1 MSNFLIFLSAAVIFS
16 EYTFLNCYPL
26 FLSCFSNFLFEQE
39 TKIRRHIS
47 RNPNERHASVK
58 LVKLYE
64 VKFVALHTLAQN
76 VSLVGKKRTCLIL
89 LGGTFF
95 FGVTS

>member
-26 FLSCFSNFLFEQE
+26 FCLVLATFYSSKKPKF
-39 TKIRRHIS
+39 S

-89 LGGTFF
+89 VGGTFSL
-95 FGVTS
+95 V